1 MAGQQY
7 ASGNWTVKAGS
18 EDEFVARWIEFLSE
32 STKTAEGF
40 RTARLLRDSDDPRHF
55 LSFSEW
61 ADAGAR
67 DAMEVESR
75 VREGAGRL
83 QGALRRLRRRG
94 LLAGRERLTSN
105 APTPHVSV
113 P

>member
-1 MAGQQY
+1 MAGQEY
-7 ASGNWTVKAGS
+7 ASGNWTVKAGN
-18 EDEFVARWIEFLSE
+18 EDEFVARWIAFLSE

-40 RTARLLRDSDDPRHF
+40 GTARLLRDSDDPRHF

-61 ADAGAR
+61 TDA
-67 DAMEVESR
+67 
-75 VREGAGRL
+75 
-83 QGALRRLRRRG
+83 GALRRLRRRG

>member
-1 MAGQQY
+1 MAGQEY
-7 ASGNWTVKAGS
+7 ASGNWTVKTGS
-18 EDEFVARWIEFLSE
+18 EEEFVARWIAFLSE

-40 RTARLLRDSDDPRHF
+40 GTARLLRDSDDPRRF

-67 DAMEVESR
+67 DARKSSPGFAKGLAAC
-75 VREGAGRL
+75 REL
-83 QGALRRLRRRG
+83 CDDLRRRG

-105 APTPHVSV
+105 APTPHLSV

>member
-1 MAGQQY
+1 MEGEHY

-18 EDEFVARWIEFLSE
+18 EDEFVARWRAFLSD

-40 RTARLLRDSDDPRHF
+40 GTARLLRDSDDRRHF

-67 DAMEVESR
+67 DAWKSSPEFAKGLAAC
-75 VREGAGRL
+75 RELCDDFVGADYS
-83 QGALRRLRRRG
+83 QVA
-94 LLAGRERLTSN
+94 
-105 APTPHVSV
+105 SV
-113 P
+113 